1 MVIDNSIETAESLKN
16 LFAMLYFV
24 AAWAFGMV
32 SPCLVCLIMIKIKLK
47 MKKFTVADFGIKTE
61 GMPQEQA
68 KFLINMT
75 EKMCDV
81 VNKAMEGVI
90 SPEDLEK
97 KMKSLNDKLNG
108 YDDEKFKQL
117 AKDNEEL
124 IKTVKG
130 LGETIDKLKSKGI
143 GMEVINKFD
152 EKLNEMLDSEKF
164 KEFASGN
171 CRKSGVFEGFC
182 LKDIVSMTDNYSGD
196 HLITQQQNRVVSQVS
211 NKRIHM
217 RDVLNT
223 LEGDPKYPNL
233 AFTQVYEFDRNARY
247 VTENGRLPESSFKAK
262 EVQTGT
268 KRLGIHL
275 PISKRMLKSRVFIR
289 SFILKMLPEA
299 VYQAED
305 WNILFG
311 DGNGE
316 NLLGIA
322 NHKGVY
328 PVETIISEDYVS
340 GSAGSVKSVSGYNSN
355 KDTVVEFTNPQDQ
368 ILDGMTITFTGATG
382 LTALNSANQLVKI
395 NDRQILLKGVAY
407 TEETSTS
414 SMTFKVSHGAFKSVE
429 EPNSLDVVKTGFAVM
444 TYAQYTPNAI
454 ALNPITVNAMESEKD
469 TTGRNLGIIQMIGG
483 VKYIAGRPIIETNN
497 ILPGKYLIGDFNIA
511 ANLVDYT
518 LLTLEWAEDVE
529 SKLKNEIV
537 LIAQEEVI
545 FPVYMPWAFAY
556 GDLAALKEAITK
568 S

>member
-1 MVIDNSIETAESLKN
+1 
-16 LFAMLYFV
+16 
-24 AAWAFGMV
+24 
-32 SPCLVCLIMIKIKLK
+32 
-47 MKKFTVADFGIKTE
+47 MKKFTVADFGLKTD
-61 GMPQEQA
+61 GLPQDQA
-68 KFLINMT
+68 TFMNNIANM
-75 EKMCDV
+75 MCNV
-81 VNKAMEGVI
+81 INKAMEGVI
-90 SPEDLEK
+90 SPDDMESRL
-97 KMKSLNDKLNG
+97 KSLNEKFNG

-130 LGETIDKLKSKGI
+130 LGETIEKLKSKGI

-223 LEGDPKYPNL
+223 LDGDPKYPNL

-268 KRLGIHL
+268 KRLGTHL
-275 PISKRMLKSRVFIR
+275 NISKRMLKSRVFIR

-340 GSAGSVKSVSGYNSN
+340 GSAGSVKSVSWYNS
-355 KDTVVEFTNPQDQ
+355 
-368 ILDGMTITFTGATG
+368 L
-382 LTALNSANQLVKI
+382 
-395 NDRQILLKGVAY
+395 
-407 TEETSTS
+407 
-414 SMTFKVSHGAFKSVE
+414 
-429 EPNSLDVVKTGFAVM
+429 
-444 TYAQYTPNAI
+444 
-454 ALNPITVNAMESEKD
+454 
-469 TTGRNLGIIQMIGG
+469 
-483 VKYIAGRPIIETNN
+483 
-497 ILPGKYLIGDFNIA
+497 
-511 ANLVDYT
+511 
-518 LLTLEWAEDVE
+518 
-529 SKLKNEIV
+529 
-537 LIAQEEVI
+537 
-545 FPVYMPWAFAY
+545 
-556 GDLAALKEAITK
+556 
-568 S
+568 

>member
-1 MVIDNSIETAESLKN
+1 
-16 LFAMLYFV
+16 
-24 AAWAFGMV
+24 
-32 SPCLVCLIMIKIKLK
+32 
-47 MKKFTVADFGIKTE
+47 MKKFTVEDFGIKTE

-68 KFLINMT
+68 KFLNNMT
-75 EKMCDV
+75 KSMCDI

-90 SPEDLEK
+90 SPDDLEK
-97 KMKSLNDKLNG
+97 KLKGLNDKLNG

-130 LGETIDKLKSKGI
+130 LGETIEKMKSKGI

-182 LKDIVSMTDNYSGD
+182 LKDIVSMTDNYTGD
-196 HLITQQQNRVVSQVS
+196 HLVTQQQSRVMSQVS
-211 NKRIHM
+211 NKRVHM
-217 RDVLNT
+217 RDVLTT
-223 LEGDPKYPNL
+223 LDGDPEFTTL
-233 AFTQVYEFDRNARY
+233 AYSQVYDFDRNARY
-247 VTENGRLPESSFKAK
+247 VTENGRLPESSFKVK

-268 KRLGIHL
+268 KRLGTHIN
-275 PISKRMLKSRVFIR
+275 ISKRMLKSRVYIR

-299 VYQAED
+299 VFQAED

-322 NHKGVY
+322 NYDGVL
-328 PVETIISEDYVS
+328 PVEKIIGDTVVT
-340 GSAGSVKSVSGYNSN
+340 GQAGSVKSISSYNSG
-355 KDTVVEFTNPQDQ
+355 KDTLIEFTNPHDL
-368 ILDGMTITFTGATG
+368 ILDGMTITFTGATN
-382 LTALNSANQLVKI
+382 LTELSGEHQLIKM

-407 TEETSTS
+407 KAESSTE
-414 SMTFKVSHGAFKSVE
+414 SMTFKVSNGAFKSVE
-429 EPNSLDVVKTGFAVM
+429 ATNSLDVVKTAFAVM
-444 TYAQYTPNAI
+444 TYAQYMPNAI
-454 ALNPITVNAMESEKD
+454 ALNPITVNSIESEKD
-469 TTGRNLGIIQMIGG
+469 TTGRNLGLIQSVGG
-483 VKYIAGRPIIETNN
+483 VKYIAGRPIIETNC
-497 ILPGKYLIGDFNIA
+497 ILPGKYLIGDFNLA
-511 ANLVDYT
+511 ASLLDYT

-568 S
+568 A

>member
-1 MVIDNSIETAESLKN
+1 
-16 LFAMLYFV
+16 
-24 AAWAFGMV
+24 
-32 SPCLVCLIMIKIKLK
+32 
-47 MKKFTVADFGIKTE
+47 MKKFTVADFGLKTD
-61 GMPQEQA
+61 GLPQEQA
-68 KFLINMT
+68 TFMNNITKM
-75 EKMCDV
+75 MCDV
-81 VNKAMEGVI
+81 INKAMEGTI
-90 SPEDLEK
+90 SSEDMEERL
-97 KMKSLNDKLNG
+97 KSLNDKLNG
-108 YDDEKFKQL
+108 YDDVQFQQL
-117 AKDNEEL
+117 KKDNEEL

-130 LGETIDKLKSKGI
+130 LGDTIEKLKSKGI
-143 GMEVINKFD
+143 GMDVINKFD

-171 CRKSGVFEGFC
+171 CRKSGVFDGFC
-182 LKDIVSMTDNYSGD
+182 LKDIVSMTDNYDGD
-196 HLITQQQNRVVSQVS
+196 HLITQQQNRVVSQVA

-217 RDVLNT
+217 RDVLTT
-223 LEGDPKYPNL
+223 LQGDPKFPNL
-233 AFTQVYEFDRNARY
+233 AFTQVYDFDRNARY
-247 VTENGRLPESSFKAK
+247 VTENGRLPESSIKAK

-268 KRLGIHL
+268 KRLGTHL

-316 NLLGIA
+316 NLLGIV
-322 NHKGVY
+322 NHTGVL
-328 PVETIISEDYVS
+328 PVETIISDVYVS

-355 KDTVVEFTNPQDQ
+355 KDTVVEFTNPQDL

-382 LTALNSANQLVKI
+382 LTALNSANQLVKM

-414 SMTFKVSHGAFKSVE
+414 DMTFKVSNGAFKSVE
-429 EPNSLDVVKTGFAVM
+429 EPNSLDVAKTGFAVM

-469 TTGRNLGIIQMIGG
+469 TTGRNLGIIQTING

-497 ILPGKYLIGDFNIA
+497 ILPGKYLIGDFNVA
-511 ANLVDYT
+511 ASLVDYT
-518 LLTLEWAEDVE
+518 SLTLEWAEDVE

-568 S
+568 A

>member
-1 MVIDNSIETAESLKN
+1 
-16 LFAMLYFV
+16 
-24 AAWAFGMV
+24 
-32 SPCLVCLIMIKIKLK
+32 MIKIKLK

-545 FPVYMPWAFAY
+545 SPVYMPWAFAY

>member
-1 MVIDNSIETAESLKN
+1 
-16 LFAMLYFV
+16 
-24 AAWAFGMV
+24 
-32 SPCLVCLIMIKIKLK
+32 
-47 MKKFTVADFGIKTE
+47 MKKFTVEDFGIKTE

-68 KFLINMT
+68 KFLNNMT
-75 EKMCDV
+75 KVMCDI

-90 SPEDLEK
+90 SPDDLEK
-97 KMKSLNDKLNG
+97 KLKGLNDKLNG

-130 LGETIDKLKSKGI
+130 LGETIEKLKSKGI

-182 LKDIVSMTDNYSGD
+182 LKDIVSMTDNYTGD
-196 HLITQQQNRVVSQVS
+196 NLVTQQQSRVVSQVS
-211 NKRIHM
+211 NKRVHM
-217 RDVLNT
+217 RDVLTT
-223 LEGDPKYPNL
+223 LDGDPKFPNL
-233 AFTQVYEFDRNARY
+233 AYSQVYDFDRNARY
-247 VTENGRLPESSFKAK
+247 VTENGRLPESSFKVK

-268 KRLGIHL
+268 KRLGTHIN
-275 PISKRMLKSRVFIR
+275 ISKRMLKSRVYIR

-299 VYQAED
+299 VFQAED

-322 NHKGVY
+322 NYDGVL
-328 PVETIISEDYVS
+328 PVEKIIGDSVVT
-340 GSAGSVKSVSGYNSN
+340 GQAGSVKSISSYNSG
-355 KDTVVEFTNPQDQ
+355 KDTLIEFTNPHDL
-368 ILDGMTITFTGATG
+368 ILDGMTITFTGATN
-382 LTALNSANQLVKI
+382 LTELSGEHQLIKM

-407 TEETSTS
+407 KAESSTE
-414 SMTFKVSHGAFKSVE
+414 SMTFKVSNGAFKSVE
-429 EPNSLDVVKTGFAVM
+429 ATNSLDVVKTAFAVM
-444 TYAQYTPNAI
+444 TYAQYMPNAI
-454 ALNPITVNAMESEKD
+454 ALNPITVNSIESEKD
-469 TTGRNLGIIQMIGG
+469 TTGRNLGLIHSVGG
-483 VKYIAGRPIIETNN
+483 VKYIAGRPIIETNC
-497 ILPGKYLIGDFNIA
+497 ILPGKYLIGDFNLA
-511 ANLVDYT
+511 ASLLDYT

-545 FPVYMPWAFAY
+545 FPVYMPWAFSY

-568 S
+568 A

>member
-1 MVIDNSIETAESLKN
+1 
-16 LFAMLYFV
+16 
-24 AAWAFGMV
+24 
-32 SPCLVCLIMIKIKLK
+32 
-47 MKKFTVADFGIKTE
+47 MKKFTVEDFGIKTE

-68 KFLINMT
+68 KFLNNMT
-75 EKMCDV
+75 KSMCDI

-90 SPEDLEK
+90 SPDDLEK
-97 KMKSLNDKLNG
+97 KLKGLNEKLNG

-130 LGETIDKLKSKGI
+130 LGETIEKLKSKGI

-152 EKLNEMLDSEKF
+152 DMLNDMLESDKF
-164 KEFASGN
+164 KEFEEN
-171 CRKSGVFEGFC
+171 RTRKTGIFEGFS
-182 LKDIVSMTDNYSGD
+182 LKDVVSMTDNYTGD
-196 HLITQQQNRVVSQVS
+196 RLITQQQNRVVSQVA

-217 RDVLNT
+217 RDILTT
-223 LEGDPKYPNL
+223 LQGDPKYPNL
-233 AFTQVYEFDRNARY
+233 TFAQVYDFDRNARY
-247 VTENGRLPESSFKAK
+247 VTENGTLPESSIKVR
-262 EVQTGT
+262 EVQTTT
-268 KRLGIHL
+268 KRLGTHIRM
-275 PISKRMLKSRVFIR
+275 SKRMLKSRVYIR

-299 VYQAED
+299 VYNAED

-311 DGNGE
+311 DGTGE
-316 NLLGIA
+316 NLLGIV
-322 NHKGVY
+322 NHSGVNS
-328 PVETIISEDYVS
+328 VEEIISGIIVS
-340 GSAGSVKSVSGYNSN
+340 GQAGSVKAVSGYNSN
-355 KDTVVEFTNPQDQ
+355 KDTIIEFTNAQDL

-382 LTALNSANQLVKI
+382 ITELTKAHQLIKMD
-395 NDRQILLKGVAY
+395 DRRILLKDVAY
-407 TEETSTS
+407 KEETSTAL
-414 SMTFKVSHGAFKSVE
+414 MTFTVSNGAFKSIE
-429 EPNSLDVVKTGFAVM
+429 DPNSLDVVKTGFAVM

-469 TTGRNLGIIQMIGG
+469 TTGRNLGIVTTANG

-497 ILPGKYLIGDFNIA
+497 ILPGKYLIGDFNTA
-511 ANLVDYT
+511 ANLVDYSS
-518 LLTLEWAEDVE
+518 LTLEWADDVE

-568 S
+568 E